1 MAKYLHPDVLDNGLQ
16 YIIDE
21 ATSNNVDI
29 LLLDAYTLGQSYA
42 TVDSNKVM
50 TINTS
55 SGDYSL
61 ANFGTYGRQ
70 LDVAEKSGSASAS
83 ATSPDLHV
91 AIVDVTNTKVLAV
104 TDETS
109 DQDITNGN
117 PITVPTWSIKMA
129 QPV

>member
-1 MAKYLHPDVLDNGLQ
+1 M
-16 YIIDE
+16 
-21 ATSNNVDI
+21 
-29 LLLDAYTLGQSYA
+29 LLLDSYSLGQAYA
-42 TVDSNKVM
+42 TVDANKVM
-50 TINTS
+50 TIDMAG
-55 SGDYSL
+55 GDLSL

-117 PITVPTWSIKMA
+117 PITVPAFAIKIG
-129 QPV
+129 QPA

>member
-1 MAKYLHPDVLDNGLQ
+1 MAKYLHPDVLDIGLQ
-16 YIIDE
+16 YIIDQ
-21 ATSNNVDI
+21 AAGNVDL
-29 LLLDAYTLGQSYA
+29 LLLDSYSVGQAYA

-50 TINTS
+50 TINLAG
-55 SGDYSL
+55 GDLSL

-70 LDVAEKSGSASAS
+70 MNVAEKAGSASAS

-109 DQDITNGN
+109 DQDVTNGN
-117 PITVPTWSIKMA
+117 PITIPTFAVKLS